1 MARDRILVIDD
12 DQLQRWAMD
21 KRLSAWNYEVIQA
34 ADGRSG
40 LEEFTSHLPDLV
52 LLDLQLPD
60 QTGVEVLR
68 QIRAID
74 PHAVVIMMT
83 AYGGVPEAVA
93 AFKLGVFDYLAK
105 PLDFET
111 LGVTL
116 RYGLEARHLR
126 AEVERLRANDGELAG
141 HDDCSATRRP
151 SARVW
156 PWWGSSPR
164 ARHAMLLT
172 GESGT
177 GKDLIARALH
187 HQSPR
192 SVFPFVAVNCAAL
205 PDTLMESELFGHE
218 KGAFRDAGSSRRAS
232 SNSPTAG
239 PCTSMKPET
248 EGVAP
253 GQMLRVRET
262 LTFRRSVVRATSP
275 STCAWSR
282 PPTAISTPRLSRASF
297 DATCALYR
305 LRVIEMTTTPLRE
318 HREDVPGA
326 GAALPPAV
334 RSQVPQTRHER
345 LPAALEAMTGYDW
358 PGNVRELKNAIERAV
373 ILEDGNELRTNYP
386 AQPADTERR
395 WWRLLRRRLPDP
407 TLPRGGV
414 TLEQVEESLV
424 RQAMEMARKA
434 TRPAPRSCSA
444 YRAMRSATSSRSSMS
459 APDCAVSP
467 SGAAA
472 PAERDLGPEPFRK
485 SSGMSDFLSLGFRT
499 AL

>member
-126 AEVERLRANDGELAG
+126 AEVERLRANDGELA
-141 HDDCSATRRP
+141 ATTI
-151 SARVW
+151 V
-156 PWWGSSPR
+156 GNSPAIR
-164 ARHAMLLT
+164 ESLAMVGKLAASGANAILLT

-218 KGAFRDAGSSRRAS
+218 KGAFTDARFL
-232 SNSPTAG
+232 
-239 PCTSMKPET
+239 KK
-248 EGVAP
+248 GVFELAD
-253 GQMLRVRET
+253 GGTLYLDEIGELKVSLQAKMLRVLET
-262 LTFRRSVVRATSP
+262 LTFRRVGGSRDITVDLRVVAATN
-275 STCAWSR
+275 R
-282 PPTAISTPRLSRASF
+282 DL
-297 DATCALYR
+297 DAAVEQGEFRRDLLYR

-318 HREDVPGA
+318 HREDVP
-326 GAALPPAV
+326 ALVQHFLQQFVLKFHKPAMSV
-334 RSQVPQTRHER
+334 S
-345 LPAALEAMTGYDW
+345 PAALEAMTGYDW

-373 ILEDGNELRTNYP
+373 ILEDGNELRTNYLPSQLTRAP
-386 AQPADTERR
+386 AVAPLAAASSGF
-395 WWRLLRRRLPDP
+395 

-424 RQAMEMARKA
+424 RQAMEMAEGNQ
-434 TRPAPRSCSA
+434 TRAA
-444 YRAMRSATSSRSSMS
+444 QLLGLSR
-459 APDCAVSP
+459 D
-467 SGAAA
+467 
-472 PAERDLGPEPFRK
+472 
-485 SSGMSDFLSLGFRT
+485 
-499 AL
+499 ALRYKLKKFNVGS